1 MSRTFAG
8 MLALALALSAT
19 GAAAQNRP
27 PDEKEFVR
35 QHLQNIVRVDPV
47 RLTDPAVTSVFA
59 VPLYRVMVE
68 IGDPNGAART
78 SVMVGRQ
85 GDTLVVV
92 SQPGED
98 QDRPDILKLLRPQ
111 FKLTGAAA
119 AETVQNALDLVYPII
134 GSSADEKAKA
144 FRHRGNDWIFVRGKF
159 FDASMGFVLTTDA
172 SGTIT
177 GVRYVLK
184 LPT

>member
-27 PDEKEFVR
+27 PDEKEFVL

>member
-1 MSRTFAG
+1 MSMKLAG
-8 MLALALALSAT
+8 MLALALGLSAT
-19 GAAAQNRP
+19 GLAAQTP

-47 RLTDPAVTSVFA
+47 RLTDPAVASVFA

-68 IGDPNGAART
+68 IGDPDGAART

-85 GDTLVVV
+85 GDTLVTVT
-92 SQPGED
+92 QPSEE

-134 GSSADEKAKA
+134 GSRDDERAKA
-144 FRHRGNDWIFVRGKF
+144 FRRKGNEWIFVRGKYF
-159 FDASMGFVLTTDA
+159 EASMGFVLTTDA

-184 LPT
+184 LPS